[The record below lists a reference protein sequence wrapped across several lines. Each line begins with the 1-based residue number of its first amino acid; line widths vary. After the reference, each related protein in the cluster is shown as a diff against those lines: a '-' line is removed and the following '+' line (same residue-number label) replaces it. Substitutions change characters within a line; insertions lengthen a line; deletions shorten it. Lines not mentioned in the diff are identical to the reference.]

1 MPLFEEDSDGI
12 LSAFRGLES
21 GRNLGKAPQSAQ
33 IAIDKILLDL
43 KLSSSSPIKS
53 VIENWKNIVSPR
65 FLGLCEPSDL
75 GANILYVR
83 TFNSTA
89 KQELMFQERL
99 LLKKI
104 RELGGCANIK
114 KIKFL

>member
-12 LSAFRGLES
+12 LSAFRGLAS
-21 GRNLGKAPQSAQ
+21 GRNLGTAPQSPRES
-33 IAIDKILLDL
+33 IDKILLDL

-53 VIENWKNIVSPR
+53 VIENWANIVPQR
-65 FLGLCEPSDL
+65 FLGMSEPSDL

-89 KQELMFQERL
+89 KQELMFQERII
-99 LLKKI
+99 LKKI